1 MFRKKITVLEKSF
14 RDAGIDLSRPLGKC
28 LLTKML
34 EHGYRGKAIF
44 PKRYSTHKLD
54 IIIFGEYAEDGSED
68 WVGRVD
74 LLEDSYGWT
83 VMVWGKDGPYSSK
96 WHNQDVYSEFD
107 LFGNRINNV

>member
-44 PKRYSTHKLD
+44 PKRYPFNFT
-54 IIIFGEYAEDGSED
+54 
-68 WVGRVD
+68 
-74 LLEDSYGWT
+74 
-83 VMVWGKDGPYSSK
+83 
-96 WHNQDVYSEFD
+96 N
-107 LFGNRINNV
+107 